1 MTDYKVAV
9 KTALKKYLN
18 KKDGKVNRANLCE
31 ALNISDS
38 TIDRW
43 LSLNDSNTPKTEVL
57 PIICKTLGITYY
69 ELFGQDIP
77 EDIKKTLLELNA

>member
-1 MTDYKVAV
+1 MTDYKLIV
-9 KTALKKYLN
+9 KTSLKKYLN

-31 ALNISDS
+31 ALGISES

-43 LSLNDSNTPKTEVL
+43 LSTNDANTPKTEIL

-69 ELFGQDIP
+69 ELFGQEIP
-77 EDIKKTLLELNA
+77 EDIRNILLDVNN

>member
-1 MTDYKVAV
+1 MTDYKLAV
-9 KTALKKYLN
+9 KMSLKKYLN
-18 KKDGKVNRANLCE
+18 KKDGKANRAALC
-31 ALNISDS
+31 ATLNISDS

-43 LSLNDSNTPKTEVL
+43 LSPNDSNTPKTEVL

-77 EDIKKTLLELNA
+77 EDLKPILLEINA